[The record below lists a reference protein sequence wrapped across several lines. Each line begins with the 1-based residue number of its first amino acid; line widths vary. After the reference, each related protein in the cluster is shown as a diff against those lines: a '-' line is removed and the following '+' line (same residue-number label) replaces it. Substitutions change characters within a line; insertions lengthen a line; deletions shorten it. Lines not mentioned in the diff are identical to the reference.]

1 MRKPY
6 NLFVAR
12 PVSKS
17 EYRKNDLAMSAY
29 WKEWTNLEKKQVWRW
44 DTVIEWDQA
53 KAYHAKPANHHPQY
67 KGEVH
72 FGFLFGIM
80 VERVQSTRITI
91 PGSTTNTEWYF
102 RAIML
107 KTRTG
112 ILPCSRICNHLPQ
125 AWRPPEYA
133 TLTLVSQV
141 ILCKAATWNKPI
153 SMLS

>member
-17 EYRKNDLAMSAY
+17 EYRNNELAMSAY

-44 DTVIEWDQA
+44 DTVIEWDKA
-53 KAYHAKPANHHPQY
+53 KAFHAKPANHHPLY

-80 VERVQSTRITI
+80 LEK
-91 PGSTTNTEWYF
+91 GAE
-102 RAIML
+102 
-107 KTRTG
+107 
-112 ILPCSRICNHLPQ
+112 
-125 AWRPPEYA
+125 
-133 TLTLVSQV
+133 
-141 ILCKAATWNKPI
+141 
-153 SMLS
+153 